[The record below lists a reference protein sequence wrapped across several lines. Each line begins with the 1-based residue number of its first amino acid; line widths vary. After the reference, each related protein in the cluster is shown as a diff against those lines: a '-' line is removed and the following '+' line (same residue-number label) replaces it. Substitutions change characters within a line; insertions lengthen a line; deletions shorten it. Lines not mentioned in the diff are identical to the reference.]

1 MLSPEA
7 FMRRAL
13 EVAERGA
20 GWVNPNPMVGAVVVK
35 RNIIVSEGWHERY
48 GGAHAEFIALERA
61 GALARGAD
69 LYLTLEPC
77 VAAPHKRNPPCADLI
92 VDSRIKR
99 VFVAMR
105 DPDPRIH
112 GRGIAHLRQ
121 AGLDVIEGV
130 REREARKLNEI
141 YIKFKTTGKP
151 FITLKMAMS
160 ADGKIATH
168 TGDSKYISGE
178 ASLRL
183 AHELRARHRAL
194 LVGIETVLQDDP
206 QLTVRLGRPAPQPLR
221 IVVDSRGRLPVN
233 AKIFQSPSPIVLAT
247 TEALAVEDERK
258 FCEKNVQIWR
268 LPAEHGRVD
277 PVGLIGRLAAE
288 QIDSVLVEGGAEIAW
303 SFLSAQ
309 LVDKIIFVIAPKILG
324 GRAAPGPV
332 GGSGVAR
339 LTEALTLREV
349 SVRTLG
355 EDVIYEAYVQKR

>member
-1 MLSPEA
+1 MSPEL

-13 EVAERGA
+13 ELAERGA

-35 RNIIVSEGWHERY
+35 RNIILGEGWHERY

-69 LYLTLEPC
+69 LYLNLEPC

-92 VDSRIKR
+92 IDHGIKR

-121 AGLDVIEGV
+121 AGIEVIEGI
-130 REREARKLNEI
+130 REKEARKLNEI
-141 YIKFKTTGKP
+141 YIKFKTTGRP
-151 FITLKMAMS
+151 FVTLKMAMS

-168 TGDSKYISGE
+168 TGDSKYISNE
-178 ASLRL
+178 ASLRF
-183 AHELRARHRAL
+183 AHELRTRHRAL

-206 QLTVRLGRPAPQPLR
+206 QLTVRLERSASQPLR
-221 IVVDSRGRLPVN
+221 IVLDSRGRLPVD
-233 AKIFQSPSPIVLAT
+233 AKILHAPSPVVLAT
-247 TEALAVEDERK
+247 TEALSVETERILR
-258 FCEKNVQIWR
+258 EKNVQIWR
-268 LPAEHGRVD
+268 LPSENGHVALGH
-277 PVGLIGRLAAE
+277 LIERLAAE
-288 QIDSVLVEGGAEIAW
+288 QIDSLLIEGGAEVAW
-303 SFLSAQ
+303 SFLSAH

-332 GGSGVAR
+332 GGPGVAK
-339 LTEALTLREV
+339 LIEALTLQEV
-349 SVRTLG
+349 SVRKLDT
-355 EDVIYEAYVQKR
+355 DVIYEAYVQKR